1 MRRVLAPFSCL
12 AFVCAVALAASAQ
25 VNPPAPEP
33 AGPVNPPGNTA
44 APVPAGSP
52 AAAESP
58 SPPPPAQPGPAVPP
72 VIPTPPAP
80 GVPVTPAAPGT
91 TQPVPA
97 AIPSPGQ
104 VSPSAAPEP
113 GGSPAPGESPP
124 PGESPLPVA
133 SPTPPPITV
142 DPPQISVEPGKTT
155 VARVNGSLGTVTATV
170 AAPAVATVVVDPVQ
184 RTLYVTGVAVGTT
197 SATLT
202 DARGVTRDVPIRVAY
217 AAGTIADETSLR
229 VTGNPTSA
237 EYLREAI
244 ARAVEHAATLRS
256 GASVNVVSE
265 TLPVHDL
272 KTDDRTELDVPVQ
285 IVGAGYLNVNG
296 STHVV
301 VENTALPPIQPARL
315 LVSDYP
321 ERLTANGVLFSARLD
336 RTQAQ
341 RFLYYHYNPGTE
353 PARRILLKAH
363 NASNAPVTVQ
373 MIDGS
378 AGPGGNEMEI
388 GHLSTKRFLVHE
400 AQNEGTVIT
409 IPPSTTINLVDDP
422 LPPQNIVSAV
432 LQLRLVSGDP
442 IDLSLIAQDANAPL
456 DQSIDTTALLAG
468 GAPHARGVYP
478 VPTFFFERTYD
489 VDGPDLE
496 IPIGQLPLPNLRQGE
511 ALNGDYGVEQSIRVS
526 IVNMTR
532 APRAIALYAN
542 PRGGRATG
550 TFLIDDTLV
559 QTHALAA
566 FSRFKIWQETINPG
580 TFRHVRVVTM
590 PEGGSSY
597 PLRITFA
604 PDDGS
609 VAPGAPGS
617 SIY

>member
-1 MRRVLAPFSCL
+1 MRRVLAPFTSL
-12 AFVCAVALAASAQ
+12 AFVLAVALAASAQ

-33 AGPVNPPGNTA
+33 TGPINPPGNTA
-44 APVPAGSP
+44 APVPGVSTAAPAPEGTP
-52 AAAESP
+52 AA
-58 SPPPPAQPGPAVPP
+58 PAPAIP
-72 VIPTPPAP
+72 PTPPAP
-80 GVPVTPAAPGT
+80 SA
-91 TQPVPA
+91 PVPGPA
-97 AIPSPGQ
+97 TAIPGPAT
-104 VSPSAAPEP
+104 SAAPEP
-113 GGSPAPGESPP
+113 GGSPAPAGSPV
-124 PGESPLPVA
+124 PGESPVPTA

-142 DPPQISVEPGKTT
+142 DPPQVNVEPGKT
-155 VARVNGSLGTVTATV
+155 VAARVNGSLGTLTATV
-170 AAPAVATVVVDPVQ
+170 AAPAVATVVVDPAQ
-184 RTLYVTGVAVGTT
+184 RVLYVTGVAVGATV
-197 SATLT
+197 ATLT
-202 DARGVTRDVPIRVAY
+202 DARGVTKDVPVRVAY

-229 VTGNPTSA
+229 VTGNPASA

-244 ARAVEHAATLRS
+244 ARAVTQAATLRS
-256 GASVNVVSE
+256 GSSVNVVSE

-285 IVGAGYLNVNG
+285 IAGPNYLNVNG
-296 STHVV
+296 MTHVLI
-301 VENTALPPIQPARL
+301 ENTALPPIQPARL

-321 ERLTANGVLFSARLD
+321 ERLTANGVLFTARLD
-336 RTQAQ
+336 REQAQ

-363 NASNAPVTVQ
+363 NASNAPAVVQ

-400 AQNEGTVIT
+400 AQNEGTVLT
-409 IPPSTTINLVDDP
+409 IAPGSTLNLVDDP
-422 LPPQNIVSAV
+422 LPPQNIVSAI

-442 IDLSLIAQDANAPL
+442 VDLALIAQDANAPL

-489 VDGPDLE
+489 VDGADLE

-511 ALNGDYGVEQSIRVS
+511 ALSGDYGVEQSVRVV
-526 IVNMTR
+526 IVNQTR
-532 APRAIALYAN
+532 GPRAVALYAN

-559 QTHALAA
+559 QAHALPA

-580 TFRHVRVVTM
+580 TYRRVRIVTM

-597 PLRITFA
+597 PLRMTFA

-617 SIY
+617 PIY